1 MKRDSDDLG
10 FDDAWKKGI
19 VEQEADSKEQ
29 KPVKVHE
36 KPVFRGQRNIVED
49 RKSMVIPAKKST
61 SVEKKGS
68 RCRRISFVQRRRRVR
83 CSMVSIEM
91 EKRPRRGRRE
101 PDVDDIYHLARRFD
115 RRVC

>member
-1 MKRDSDDLG
+1 MKQDSDDLG

-49 RKSMVIPAKKST
+49 RKSMVLPAKKST
-61 SVEKKGS
+61 SVEKKEVDVAELPSSKEGDE
-68 RCRRISFVQRRRRVR
+68 FDVQW
-83 CSMVSIEM
+83 
-91 EKRPRRGRRE
+91 
-101 PDVDDIYHLARRFD
+101 
-115 RRVC
+115 